1 MYKLQTLQLVGGQV
15 MGSEPPLVEGPLG
28 ASNWRD
34 TRWIALEKITVSTF
48 LQGLAV
54 TGGEPPLAEGP
65 LGASK
70 W

>member
-1 MYKLQTLQLVGGQV
+1 MD
-15 MGSEPPLVEGPLG
+15 SEPPLGEGPLG

-34 TRWIALEKITVSTF
+34 TRWTALEMITVSTF

>member
-1 MYKLQTLQLVGGQV
+1 MID
-15 MGSEPPLVEGPLG
+15 SEPPLVEGPLG
-28 ASNWRD
+28 ASDWRD
-34 TRWIALEKITVSTF
+34 TRWTASEKIRVSTF